1 MLSKRAQIVI
11 LALGRLVLGGALLA
25 APRAAVGASWV
36 GSEEARKP
44 ATGLLLRA
52 VGARDIALAL
62 GALSALRGGDR
73 LRPWLIGGALA
84 DATDFAATLSAGK
97 AVPKQGRIAVA
108 LVAGTAA
115 IQQLLLA
122 RKADG

>member
-1 MLSKRAQIVI
+1 MLSKRAQIVV

-25 APRAAVGASWV
+25 APRTAVGAGWV
-36 GSEEARKP
+36 GADAAHKP
-44 ATGLLLRA
+44 TVGLLLRA

-62 GALSALRGGDR
+62 GALLALRGGDR
-73 LRPWLIGGALA
+73 LRPWLIGGAIADTTDLA
-84 DATDFAATLSAGK
+84 STLGAGA

-115 IQQLLLA
+115 VQQLALA
-122 RKADG
+122 RTAED